1 LPERPLPAIRSDCTG
16 ADTGVVD
23 ENIDATEPIAGGLGD
38 LLRRGVVGQIGL
50 EREQFGPLSLLTRTR
65 GECLQR
71 LAVAIDAGDPDAC
84 RQQSP
89 CHCPADAARRSGH
102 DGHS

>member
-1 LPERPLPAIRSDCTG
+1 L
-16 ADTGVVD
+16 V
-23 ENIDATEPIAGGLGD
+23 IASI
-38 LLRRGVVGQIGL
+38 RGVVAQIGSDGQ
-50 EREQFGPLSLLTRTR
+50 QFGRFSLLARAR
-65 GECLQR
+65 RERLQR
-71 LAVAIDAGDPDAC
+71 FTISIDAGDPDAC